1 MKKGLCLIVA
11 CVALAA
17 LASAGGQKDAAA
29 AKGPIKQVLWSIVTG
44 PKRDLQA
51 KLGAEF
57 QQKNPSYTLTMEF
70 MSHADLEKKLPTAIA
85 AGAAPDIW
93 SQSYRLVSSYKNNLS
108 VLTEADVKFMGYASM
123 TDFEDSW
130 DPGALEQ
137 YSIGKDHYGLMFEY
151 NLFGWGINTDHFRA
165 AGLNPDNPP
174 KYWDDVIAYG
184 KKLTIKE
191 GNRIKRQ
198 AVTFPY
204 GSPSIWYFME
214 FQPMIEELG
223 GAIMS
228 KDGTQCLINS
238 DIGVRAISEVKRRFD
253 EGITDRNISSA
264 TEYMQLAQQSETS
277 MFILNVVEWP
287 TRYGLINPA
296 LKGKIKPTANPTFP
310 GKESPSSV
318 SSWGYSVN
326 VNTKVKP
333 AAWKAIDYLVKDPSR
348 YLLEVGGLIPR
359 KGWAQTEAAKV
370 VPDPELVARMQKNT
384 FPSGLL
390 NKWSEISEPIKTA
403 VQSIFYEGK
412 DVRDT
417 LNKAKVTVDNAVK

>member
-1 MKKGLCLIVA
+1 MKRDVVLIAA
-11 CVALAA
+11 CMLLATTA
-17 LASAGGQKDAAA
+17 FAGGQSDAS
-29 AKGPIKQVLWSIVTG
+29 AKGPVKQVLWSEVTG

-51 KLGAEF
+51 KLGSEF
-57 QQKNPSYTLTMEF
+57 QQKNPSYNITLEF

-93 SQSYRLVSSYKNNLS
+93 SQSYRLVTSYKNNLS

-123 TDFEDSW
+123 KDFEDSW

-137 YSIGKDHYGLMFEY
+137 YSIGKDHYGVMFEY
-151 NLFGWGINTDHFRA
+151 NLFGWGYNTEHFAA
-165 AGLNPDNPP
+165 AGLDPSKGP
-174 KYWDDVIAYG
+174 KTWDDVINFG

-214 FQPMIEELG
+214 FQPMMEELG
-223 GAIMS
+223 APIMN
-228 KDGTQCLINS
+228 KDGTETLINS
-238 DIGVRAISEVKRRFD
+238 DAAVKAITELKRRFD
-253 EGITDRNISSA
+253 EGITDREISST
-264 TEYMQLAQQSETS
+264 TEYMELCQNNQAS
-277 MFILNVVEWP
+277 MFIMNVIEWG
-287 TRYGLINPA
+287 TRYGLINPV
-296 LKGKIKPTANPTFP
+296 LKGKIKAIQNPTFP

-326 VNTKVKP
+326 VNSKNKSW
-333 AAWKAIDYLVKDPSR
+333 AWKLSDYLVKDPSR
-348 YLLEVGGLIPR
+348 YLTEVGGLIPR

-390 NKWSEISEPIKTA
+390 NKWSEVSEPIKTA
-403 VQSIFYEGK
+403 VQSILYQGK
-412 DVRDT
+412 DIKDT
-417 LNKAKVTVDNAVK
+417 LNKAKATVDAAIK